1 MRKYFIAGNWKMNPL
16 GDLLPLL
23 RELKVKLVGMNNI
36 ELMIAPPFT
45 ALNQASELFRG
56 TPIIISGQNLFWE
69 EKGAFTGEI
78 SASMLKVAGADYVI
92 IGHSERRQYFGET
105 DHSVNLRLKTALNNG
120 LTPILCLGETE
131 DEREKG
137 ITFEVIE
144 RQFKGAL
151 SGCGESDL
159 PGFIIAY
166 EPVWAIGT
174 GKTAQPADAQEV
186 HEFLRRLLRNNYSSA
201 LADTTRIIYGGSV
214 KPDNAAGLFK
224 QVDIDGALVG
234 GASLSAESFAQIAK
248 AAKELV

>member
-1 MRKYFIAGNWKMNPL
+1 VRKYFIAGNWKMNPL
-16 GDLLPLL
+16 SDPLPLL

-36 ELMIAPPFT
+36 DLVVAPPFT
-45 ALNQASELFRG
+45 ALHQASELLRE
-56 TPIIISGQNLFWE
+56 TPIIISAQHLFWE

-92 IGHSERRQYFGET
+92 IGHSERRQYFSET

-131 DEREKG
+131 DERERG

-186 HEFLRRLLRNNYSSA
+186 HEFLRRLLRDHYSSA

-248 AAKELV
+248 ASMELV

>member
-16 GDLLPLL
+16 SDPLPLL

-36 ELMIAPPFT
+36 DLVVAPPFT
-45 ALNQASELFRG
+45 ALHQASELLRE
-56 TPIIISGQNLFWE
+56 TPIIISAQHLFWE

-92 IGHSERRQYFGET
+92 IGHSERRQYFSET

-131 DEREKG
+131 DERERG

-186 HEFLRRLLRNNYSSA
+186 HEFLRRLLRDHYSSA

-248 AAKELV
+248 ASMELV